1 MNIVMHN
8 AYRLHFNLFGKS
20 AGPVIFDDRIKCT
33 FKYMKEKKKLKKKT
47 LSL

>member
-33 FKYMKEKKKLKKKT
+33 FKYMKEKKN
-47 LSL
+47 